1 MRAFFLGCLL
11 LAGTASAQDFYD
23 PTVLRQVSLT
33 FTESNWEQ
41 LLRNNYASETLLR
54 GNMVID
60 GVSYP
65 NVGVRIRG
73 NTSFTGLP
81 AGSQK
86 FSLKV
91 ETDFIDPNQDVMGY
105 NNLNFNNGWRDPT
118 FTRELVFNNFVA
130 QYVPNPRAS
139 HIVLSING
147 QNWGV
152 YINVQQ
158 PNKDLLREWFS
169 NNDGLRIRCANNP
182 NGPGLIF
189 NGNTASGY
197 PSYEIQEPGGFA
209 DPYLPLIAVANSLT
223 NEPAASWQNI
233 DNVFALDP
241 SIWAVVLENLLTDD
255 DSYVNKG
262 CDFMVYRDPV
272 DGRMHLFPRDA
283 NETFSSPTWTID
295 RNFTLTNRPLLRRI
309 NTIPELRQRFMAHY
323 RHARSRLNWA
333 TFEPLFTAQR
343 NLIDAA
349 VQADT
354 KKLYS
359 YTLFQQNFTTTVNM
373 PLPGLAGGNI
383 VGLQQFVD
391 NRAATLAGNSTA
403 VLQELNAQG
412 PTIANAQASLT
423 NPAPVQSV
431 FVTATVAANGS
442 PIANVWLYVRPSAAA
457 GVFVR
462 RAMLD
467 DGLNGDGA
475 AGDGVYGAPLLTV
488 PAVNGQR
495 VAWYVGAVAQNAFSS
510 TTFLP
515 IRTERNPNFVEYFA
529 GDANGLRITEWMYA
543 GAAGEFVELTNLT
556 DAPIDTA
563 GYSIDDSNATAD
575 AFPIGAFGIVAP
587 GESVIVTDA
596 DATAF
601 RTAWNLPASV
611 KVIGGL
617 GSVAS
622 GGNNFGR
629 NDQIHVYNGS
639 DVLIDRLF
647 FGDQTYPGT
656 IRTQNRSGQTACANV
671 GQNNVTQWA
680 LSAVGDIFG
689 SIAAIGGDV
698 GSPGAYSA
706 ACGLFANGFE

>member
-1 MRAFFLGCLL
+1 MRTFLVLL
-11 LAGTASAQDFYD
+11 LASVGVSAQDFYD
-23 PTVLRQVSLT
+23 PAVLRQVSLT
-33 FTESNWEQ
+33 FAESNWEA
-41 LLRNNYASETLLR
+41 LLRANYASETLLR
-54 GNMVID
+54 GDMVID

-73 NTSFTGLP
+73 NTSYTALP
-81 AGSQK
+81 ANSQK

-91 ETDFIDPNQDVMGY
+91 ETDFIDPDQDVMGY

-139 HIVLSING
+139 HVVVSING

-169 NNDGLRIRCANNP
+169 DNDGLRIRCANVP

-189 NGNTASGY
+189 NGNTAAGY
-197 PSYEIQEPGGFA
+197 PVYDIQESGGFA
-209 DPYLPLIAVANSLT
+209 DPYQPLIAVANALT
-223 NEPAASWQNI
+223 NEPAATWQNI

-262 CDFMVYRDPV
+262 CDFMTYRDPV

-283 NETFSSPTWTID
+283 NETFSAPAWTID
-295 RNFTLTNRPLLRRI
+295 RNFTLTNRPFLRRI
-309 NTIPELRQRFMAHY
+309 NTIPELKQRFMAHY
-323 RHARSRLNWA
+323 RHARSRLNWT

-359 YTLFQQNFTTTVNM
+359 YTLFQQNFTQTVNM

-391 NRAATLAGNSTA
+391 SRAATLAGSSTA

-431 FVTATVAANGS
+431 FVTAAVAANGN
-442 PIANVWLYVRPSAAA
+442 PIASVWLYVRPSAAV
-457 GVFVR
+457 GVYTR

-475 AGDGVYGAPLLTV
+475 AGDGVYGAPLLTL
-488 PAVNGQR
+488 PAINGQR
-495 VAWYVGAVAQNAFSS
+495 VAWYVGAVAQNAFSATS
-510 TTFLP
+510 FLP

-543 GAAGEFVELTNLT
+543 GAAGEFIELTNLS
-556 DAPIDTA
+556 DAAIDTA
-563 GYSIDDSNATAD
+563 GYSIDDSNATAGT
-575 AFPIGAFGIVAP
+575 FPIGAFGVVAP
-587 GESVIVTDA
+587 GESVIITEA
-596 DATAF
+596 DASAF
-601 RTAWNLPASV
+601 RTAWNLPAGV
-611 KVIGGL
+611 KIIGGL
-617 GSVAS
+617 GSVGS
-622 GGNNFGR
+622 GGNNLGR
-629 NDQIHVYNGS
+629 NDQIHLYNGS
-639 DVLIDRLF
+639 NALIDRLF
-647 FGDQTYPGT
+647 FGDQTFSGT
-656 IRTQNRSGQTACANV
+656 IRTQNRSGQTQCANV
-671 GQNNVTQWA
+671 GQNNVTLWV
-680 LSAVGDIFG
+680 LSTAGDVFG
-689 SIAAIGGDV
+689 SVTASGGDV
-698 GSPGAYSA
+698 GSPGIYLAS
-706 ACGLFANGFE
+706 CGLFANGFE